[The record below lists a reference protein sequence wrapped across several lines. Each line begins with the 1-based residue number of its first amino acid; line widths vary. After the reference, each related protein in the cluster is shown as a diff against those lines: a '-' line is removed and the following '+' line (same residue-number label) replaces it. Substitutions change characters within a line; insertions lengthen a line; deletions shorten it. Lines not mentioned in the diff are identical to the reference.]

1 MFVLGGA
8 DGNLYSFAK
17 DSTQL
22 TTRQQFTWP
31 NQASATQTAKKA
43 PQGASKSSNAVFS
56 LYYTAASMGTELLIG
71 GRKDG
76 TVAVWQIQSGGQ
88 PSCLHSRVIH
98 QLSPNGPLQ
107 A

>member
-56 LYYTAASMGTELLIG
+56 LYYTAASMGTELIIG
-71 GRKDG
+71 RRKDG
-76 TVAVWQIQSGGQ
+76 TVAVRSEERRGGKECV
-88 PSCLHSRVIH
+88 SKCRSRRV
-98 QLSPNGPLQ
+98 
-107 A
+107 